1 MPELRRDMIRDN
13 WVVIATDR
21 ALKPNDFP
29 INKQGMPNAEF
40 NGFCPFC
47 EGNESFTPEE
57 ITAFRQEGSQANSP
71 GWQVRTVP
79 NKFSAF
85 QLEGVL
91 EKRDTGIYSCYNGL
105 GKHEVVV
112 ETPEHGVDLQDYS
125 AERIEMI
132 FNMLKNRYNELSKDE
147 RIKYIHMYKNR
158 GLFAGA
164 SLGHSHSQIVG
175 LPLVPNENIGI
186 TKYFDQTGHCLIC
199 DILKQESQDQQRV
212 ILETDNYLLICPYGS
227 RFSYETWIVP
237 KKHNAHFG
245 EISDIQI
252 TELASVLKRF
262 INAML
267 ACLDNPSY
275 NMVIVSAPVNV
286 DSPTGAHHWYIEIS
300 PRLIVTAGLE
310 IGTGY
315 YVNPAAP
322 ELSAEILRES
332 LLKEAKSTE

>member
-1 MPELRRDMIRDN
+1 MPELRRDMVRDN

-29 INKQGMPNAEF
+29 INKQGMQNAEF

-57 ITAFRQEGSQANSP
+57 IAAFRPNGSQANSP

-91 EKRDTGIYSCYNGL
+91 EKQNAGMYSSYNGL

-112 ETPEHGVDLQDYS
+112 ETPEHGVDLHQYS
-125 AERIEMI
+125 LERIEMI
-132 FNMLKNRYNELSKDE
+132 FKMLRDRYNELSKDE

-175 LPLVPNENIGI
+175 LPLVPNENGGI
-186 TKYFDQTGHCLIC
+186 TKHFEQTGHCLLC
-199 DILKQESQDQQRV
+199 DILEQEIQDQQRV
-212 ILETDNYLLICPYGS
+212 IFETDTYLLVCPYAS

-237 KKHNAHFG
+237 KKHIAHFG
-245 EISDIQI
+245 EIDNQQI
-252 TELASVLKRF
+252 SELASILKHF

-267 ACLDNPSY
+267 ECLHDPSY
-275 NMVIVSAPVNV
+275 NMVIVSSPVNEK
-286 DSPTGAHHWYIEIS
+286 SPAGAYHWYIEIS

-322 ELSAEILRES
+322 EF
-332 LLKEAKSTE
+332 